1 LSGLRRPWI
10 ARIARIPKTEL
21 DVSKIRESV
30 KSVESVARS
39 FGVVVALA
47 LAGCGFQL
55 RGALDLA
62 FPTIY
67 LSAGTNSPLG
77 AELARN
83 IRAGT
88 STVVVPERT
97 RAAAVLDIVGE
108 ARDREILSLNAQ
120 GRAREYTLRYRLT
133 FRLHDGKGRDFIP
146 STQIAVQRDIS
157 FNEAQV
163 LAKES
168 EEALLYRDMQTDLV
182 QQILRRLAAA
192 RPDATAG

>member
-1 LSGLRRPWI
+1 M
-10 ARIARIPKTEL
+10 
-21 DVSKIRESV
+21 

>member
-1 LSGLRRPWI
+1 LKGGFVGHGMRGLP
-10 ARIARIPKTEL
+10 RIPEAEAG
-21 DVSKIRESV
+21 VSKIQESV
-30 KSVESVARS
+30 HSLARA

-47 LAGCGFQL
+47 LGACGFQL
-55 RGALDLA
+55 RGARDLA

-67 LSAGTNSPLG
+67 LSAGTGSPLG

-88 STVVVPERT
+88 STVVVPDRT
-97 RAAAVLDIVGE
+97 KAAAVLDIVGE

-146 STQIAVQRDIS
+146 STQIAVQRDVS